1 MQLWAKMPSLPPPI
15 LRAFLC
21 AALLILQ
28 VGCESRGPGAQSAFE
43 ALKTRGA
50 EVASALETFHAE
62 KQKWPKALS
71 ELTASG
77 ALKEVNGLL
86 YPKVDVLA
94 RQQDYSNP
102 EAKVE
107 WAEWIYHAP
116 PEASHDTP
124 LLVAPHPFKEA
135 NGEKFEKP
143 QRFVIKVGTPPQ
155 MVNDEDV
162 PALMELLAPR

>member
-1 MQLWAKMPSLPPPI
+1 MPSLPPAS
-15 LRAFLC
+15 LRVLLC
-21 AALLILQ
+21 VALLILQ
-28 VGCESRGPGAQSAFE
+28 VGCESRGPESQSAFE
-43 ALKTRGA
+43 ALKARGG
-50 EVASALETFHAE
+50 ELASALETFYAE

-71 ELTASG
+71 ELKESG
-77 ALKEVNGLL
+77 SLKDANALL
-86 YPKVDVLA
+86 YPKVDVLE
-94 RQQDYSNP
+94 RQQDYLMP

-124 LLVAPHPFKEA
+124 LLVAPHSFKEA
-135 NGEKFEKP
+135 NGQNFEKP

>member
-1 MQLWAKMPSLPPPI
+1 MQLWAEMPSLPP
-15 LRAFLC
+15 AFLRLLLF

-28 VGCESRGPGAQSAFE
+28 MGCESRGPGSQSAFE

-50 EVASALETFHAE
+50 GVASSLEVFHDE
-62 KQKWPKALS
+62 KQKWPKTLS
-71 ELTASG
+71 ELRESG
-77 ALKEVNGLL
+77 LLQDANGLL

-107 WAEWIYHAP
+107 WAEWIYHGP

-135 NGEKFEKP
+135 NGEKFAKP

>member
-1 MQLWAKMPSLPPPI
+1 MPSLPPVFP
-15 LRAFLC
+15 RFLLF

-28 VGCESRGPGAQSAFE
+28 MGCESRGPGSQSAFE

-50 EVASALETFHAE
+50 EVASALEGFHAE
-62 KQKWPKALS
+62 KQMWPKSLS
-71 ELTASG
+71 ELRESG
-77 ALKEVNGLL
+77 LLKDANGLL
-86 YPKVDVLA
+86 YPKMDVLA
-94 RQQDYSNP
+94 RQQDYLKP
-102 EAKVE
+102 DAKVE

-135 NGEKFEKP
+135 NGERFAKP

>member
-1 MQLWAKMPSLPPPI
+1 MQLWAKMPSLPP
-15 LRAFLC
+15 AFLRV
-21 AALLILQ
+21 LLFVAILLLQ
-28 VGCESRGPGAQSAFE
+28 AGCESRGPGSQSAFE
-43 ALKTRGA
+43 ALKARGA
-50 EVASALETFHAE
+50 EVASALEAFHAE

-71 ELTASG
+71 ELTETGS
-77 ALKEVNGLL
+77 LKDLNSLL

-94 RQQDYSNP
+94 RQQDYLKP

-124 LLVAPHPFKEA
+124 LLVAPHAFKEA
-135 NGEKFEKP
+135 NGEKFARP

>member
-1 MQLWAKMPSLPPPI
+1 MQLWAKMPSFTPQF
-15 LRAFLC
+15 LRVLLLTS
-21 AALLILQ
+21 LLIVQ
-28 VGCESRGPGAQSAFE
+28 MGCESRGPGSQSAFD

-50 EVASALETFHAE
+50 EVASALEAFHAE
-62 KQKWPKALS
+62 KQKWPKVLS
-71 ELTASG
+71 ELTVSG
-77 ALKEVNGLL
+77 SLKDLNGLL

-94 RQQDYSNP
+94 RQQDYLKP

-124 LLVAPHPFKEA
+124 LLVAPHSFKEA
-135 NGEKFEKP
+135 NGEKFAKP
-143 QRFVIKVGTPPQ
+143 QRFVVKVGTPPQ

-162 PALMELLAPR
+162 PALTELLAPR